1 MSDEE
6 DKMEK
11 KTGKESKVI
20 WMLKA
25 LLASYIVTG
34 LLLLLM
40 ALLLYKMDLNEQMVT
55 VGIIVTYIVSTFVG
69 GLILGKL
76 TRVKKFMWGLAL
88 GVTYFALLLLISLGV
103 YRTLGSGAVNVATTL
118 LMCAGGGMIGGMV
131 S

>member
-1 MSDEE
+1 
-6 DKMEK
+6 MEK

-55 VGIIVTYIVSTFVG
+55 VGIIVTYIVSTLIG
-69 GLILGKL
+69 GLIIGKL
-76 TRVKKFMWGLAL
+76 TKVKKFMWGLAL
-88 GVTYFALLLLISLGV
+88 GVAYFALLLLISLGV
-103 YRTLGSGAVNVATTL
+103 YRTLGSGAVNAATTL
-118 LMCAGGGMIGGMV
+118 LMCAGGGMIGGMI